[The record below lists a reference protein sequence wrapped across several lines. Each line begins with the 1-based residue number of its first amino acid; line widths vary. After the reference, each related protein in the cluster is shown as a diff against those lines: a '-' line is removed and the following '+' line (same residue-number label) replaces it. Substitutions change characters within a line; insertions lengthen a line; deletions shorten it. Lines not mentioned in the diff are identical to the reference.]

1 MKPKGGS
8 NFAPKICCLFTYV
21 SLKNVL
27 FHKKKQNKTQYWND
41 TLHTFSCILN
51 GTLDSSSRSRFQI
64 LSFRFFQN
72 KVGKVPSY
80 RKILKGN
87 EMVCRRILIS
97 WKKRMVIWNQ
107 SYGFKKKKKTTN
119 SGSNK
124 FYLTSKTGLGPSHTY
139 LGHLPFLFQPH

>member
-1 MKPKGGS
+1 MLQKYAAS
-8 NFAPKICCLFTYV
+8 SHTYLWRM
-21 SLKNVL
+21 SC
-27 FHKKKQNKTQYWND
+27 FIKKTKQNKTQYWND
-41 TLHTFSCILN
+41 TFHIFRCILN
-51 GTLDSSSRSRFQI
+51 GTVDSSSRSRFKI

-72 KVGKVPSY
+72 NVGKVPAY

-107 SYGFKKKKKTTN
+107 SYGCFFFKN

-124 FYLTSKTGLGPSHTY
+124 FCLTCKTGLGPSHTY
-139 LGHLPFLFQPH
+139 LGHLPFLSFNHTRLKHQFTER